1 MLGWLIGAFAAL
13 AGLFVLLRS
22 DPAVLASLASG
33 DTLYVLIGG
42 MILLFYAVSLLS
54 GQRGRIGRAIR
65 YLSVWVGLTAALVTG
80 YSYRDELSTVAYR
93 VAGELLPPGH
103 AITAETTDIGERA
116 VRIRRRNDGHYVAR
130 TEINGVKSDM
140 LVDTGASTVV
150 LRPADAER
158 IGIDMRRLTFTVP
171 VQTANGTT
179 YAASVRLRAITVG
192 PIQIRDVEALIAKP
206 GTLKE
211 SLLGISF
218 LRRLRSYE
226 FSGDFLTLRS

>member
-1 MLGWLIGAFAAL
+1 MLAWLILAFGLL

-22 DPAVLASLASG
+22 DPSVLASLGHG
-33 DTLYVLIGG
+33 DTIYLVVGG
-42 MILLFYAVSLLS
+42 LLLLFYAVSLAS
-54 GQRGRIGRAIR
+54 GEKGRLGRAIR
-65 YLSVWVGLTAALVTG
+65 HLSIWAGMTVALVTG

-103 AITAETTDIGERA
+103 AMTVETTEAGERA
-116 VRIRRRNDGHYVAR
+116 VRIRRRGDGHFMAR
-130 TEINGVKSDM
+130 AEINGIKSDM

-218 LRRLRSYE
+218 LKRLRSYE